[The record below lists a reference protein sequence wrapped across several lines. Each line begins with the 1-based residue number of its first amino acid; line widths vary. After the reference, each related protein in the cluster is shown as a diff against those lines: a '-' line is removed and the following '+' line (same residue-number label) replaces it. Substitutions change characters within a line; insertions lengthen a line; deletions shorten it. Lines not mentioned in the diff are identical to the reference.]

1 MLIGEVLRRGWDQV
15 GRLATIYSGD
25 PRSRRF
31 HAFGE
36 GSCIVFPSAAILGDD
51 RIAVGADTMVGP
63 YTTLSA
69 GLPLQPPN
77 PSWAGPTLTIGDRC
91 VIGRNVTITAH
102 QEIVIGDDVWTG
114 NEVFISDQNHAWDDP
129 DRPIGEQGSV
139 PLPVRIGDG
148 TWIGAGAKI
157 LPGAS
162 LGARVVVAAG
172 AVVTAPVPDGAIVA
186 GVPARV
192 VGSTGPGEVVVPIL
206 TEPLAPDVSA

>member
-1 MLIGEVLRRGWDQV
+1 MLVGEVLRRGWEQA

-31 HAFGE
+31 FAFGS
-36 GSCIVFPSAAILGDD
+36 GSCICFPSASILGED
-51 RIAVGADTMVGP
+51 RIAVGSDTMVGP

-77 PSWAGPTLTIGDRC
+77 PSWAGPTLVVGDRC

-114 NEVFISDQNHAWDDP
+114 NEVFISDQNHGWDDS
-129 DRPIGEQGSV
+129 DRPIGEQARD
-139 PLPVRIGDG
+139 PQPVQIGDG

-157 LPGAS
+157 LPGVS
-162 LGARVVVAAG
+162 IGRRVVVAAG
-172 AVVTAPVPDGAIVA
+172 AVVTVSVPDEAIVA

-192 VGSTGPGEVVVPIL
+192 VGSTRPGEVVVPI
-206 TEPLAPDVSA
+206 TPEVSA